1 LDSILDYK
9 VVEKSVEYYLVF
21 LDYYYDET
29 GSSVLTAAQLSQK
42 NTENPCR
49 AKVWE
54 LPWLSLAIFFS
65 KFRYSLLFDYL
76 GLAESVVQVNTVW
89 NFRAKKVVRVQEK
102 QV

>member
-1 LDSILDYK
+1 

-65 KFRYSLLFDYL
+65 KYSLLFDYL

-89 NFRAKKVVRVQEK
+89 NFRTKKVVRVQEK